1 MTRTAELLANGATRR
16 TPEAAR
22 ELLAANIGS
31 DPYEKIE
38 ELRQIG
44 ARKASAD
51 GVAYQLE
58 HERHI
63 VLAQLASEYATLH
76 ARDNLSEAKLDRL
89 ARSDERYKRH
99 VASIAAAI
107 EERELAKSEYWAVR
121 SLLEW
126 DKTSVAHLNAMT
138 RLEDPS

>member
-1 MTRTAELLANGATRR
+1 MRRIYRMYLLCKRF
-16 TPEAAR
+16 
-22 ELLAANIGS
+22 LLH
-31 DPYEKIE
+31 Y
-38 ELRQIG
+38 
-44 ARKASAD
+44 
-51 GVAYQLE
+51 
-58 HERHI
+58 
-63 VLAQLASEYATLH
+63 T
-76 ARDNLSEAKLDRL
+76 RDNLSEAKLDRL